1 MVNVF
6 ENIPEGLGKDYIRNK
21 HKELRQS
28 GRSMN
33 ESLNEAMQN
42 SIDKFPEVWVYIRSM
57 TPTPWVH
64 NDTLLALKA
73 VEEKDRLFNEYLE
86 LKHKYELLKEK
97 YKATL
102 ESNCDMDN
110 VERVVALAF
119 KMRVLNKTQLE
130 ELD

>member
-97 YKATL
+97 Y
-102 ESNCDMDN
+102 N
-110 VERVVALAF
+110 
-119 KMRVLNKTQLE
+119 
-130 ELD
+130 